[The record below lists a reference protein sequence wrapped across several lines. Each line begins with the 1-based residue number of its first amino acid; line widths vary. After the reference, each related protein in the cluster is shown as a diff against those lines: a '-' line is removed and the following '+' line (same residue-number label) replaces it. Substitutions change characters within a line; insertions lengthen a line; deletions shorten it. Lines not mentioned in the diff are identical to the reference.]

1 MQKAAANLYTDFK
14 QLADLKRQARQNSEQ
29 ALEKVARQFEAVF
42 LQMMLKQMRQA
53 SMGDPIFNS
62 NGLEFYRDMHDQQL
76 AMHLSDQGSIGIA
89 DLIVR
94 QLQPKNGIADQTQ
107 KTLEDYQRRPFPS
120 PSMPIKKSS
129 KDVAKPSLAPVE
141 KSETDRFDSP
151 REFVK
156 TLLPEA
162 RKAAAKIGVDPKLL
176 IAQAALETGWGK
188 KIIHHTDGRSSHN
201 LFNIKAGRIW
211 EGDRVNVGTLEYLDG
226 VAVKKQADFRAYDN
240 YRQSFD
246 DYVALLQQPRY
257 RQALDKAGDPRAYL
271 EALQQA
277 GYATD
282 PDYADKILSL
292 YQRQTL
298 AAL

>member
-1 MQKAAANLYTDFK
+1 
-14 QLADLKRQARQNSEQ
+14 
-29 ALEKVARQFEAVF
+29 
-42 LQMMLKQMRQA
+42 
-53 SMGDPIFNS
+53 
-62 NGLEFYRDMHDQQL
+62 
-76 AMHLSDQGSIGIA
+76 
-89 DLIVR
+89 
-94 QLQPKNGIADQTQ
+94 
-107 KTLEDYQRRPFPS
+107 
-120 PSMPIKKSS
+120 MPIKKSG
-129 KDVAKPSLAPVE
+129 KYVAKPGLASLE
-141 KSETDRFDSP
+141 NSETDRFDSP

-201 LFNIKAGRIW
+201 LFNIKAGRTW

>member
-1 MQKAAANLYTDFK
+1 MQKIAANLYTDFK
-14 QLADLKRQARQNSEQ
+14 QLADLKRQAQQNSDQ
-29 ALEKVARQFEAVF
+29 ALEKVAKQFEAVF
-42 LQMMLKQMRQA
+42 LQMILKQMRQA

-76 AMHLSDQGSIGIA
+76 ALHLSDQGSIGIA

-94 QLQPKNGIADQTQ
+94 QLQPTNGFSGSRQKSIADYQHRPLLSNPVPAHPGNEADKVIKPTN
-107 KTLEDYQRRPFPS
+107 KTPPGH
-120 PSMPIKKSS
+120 
-129 KDVAKPSLAPVE
+129 
-141 KSETDRFDSP
+141 FDSP
-151 REFVK
+151 HQFVK

-162 RKAAAKIGVDPKLL
+162 RKAARALGVDPKLL

-188 KIIHHTDGRSSHN
+188 KIIHHPNGRNSHN
-201 LFNIKAGRIW
+201 LFNIKAGRTW
-211 EGDRVNVGTLEYLDG
+211 EGERVKVGTLEYVDG

-240 YRQSFD
+240 YQQSFA

-257 RQALDKAGDPRAYL
+257 REALDKAENPKAYL

-282 PDYADKILSL
+282 PDYADKILSI

-298 AAL
+298 AAS

>member
-1 MQKAAANLYTDFK
+1 MQKIAANLYTDFK
-14 QLADLKRQARQNSEQ
+14 QLADLKRQAQQNSDQ
-29 ALEKVARQFEAVF
+29 ALEKVAKQFEAVF

-76 AMHLSDQGSIGIA
+76 ALHLSDQGSIGIA

-94 QLQPKNGIADQTQ
+94 QLQPTNGFSGSRQKSIADYQHRPLLSNPVPAHPGNEADKVIKPTN
-107 KTLEDYQRRPFPS
+107 KTPPGH
-120 PSMPIKKSS
+120 
-129 KDVAKPSLAPVE
+129 
-141 KSETDRFDSP
+141 FDSP
-151 REFVK
+151 HQFVK

-162 RKAAAKIGVDPKLL
+162 RKAARALGVDPKLL

-188 KIIHHTDGRSSHN
+188 KIIHHPNGRNSHN
-201 LFNIKAGRIW
+201 LFNIKAGRTW
-211 EGDRVNVGTLEYLDG
+211 EGERVKVGTLEYVDG

-240 YRQSFD
+240 YQQSFA

-257 RQALDKAGDPRAYL
+257 REALDKAENPKAYL

-282 PDYADKILSL
+282 PDYADKILSI

-298 AAL
+298 AAS

>member
-14 QLADLKRQARQNSEQ
+14 QLADLKRQAQQNSDQ
-29 ALEKVARQFEAVF
+29 ALEKVAKQFEAVF

-76 AMHLSDQGSIGIA
+76 AMQLSDQGSIGIA
-89 DLIVR
+89 ALIVR
-94 QLQPKNGIADQTQ
+94 QLQPTNRFSGSTQ
-107 KTLEDYQRRPFPS
+107 KSVADYQRRPLSSIPVS
-120 PSMPIKKSS
+120 AHPEDKAGKMIKPT
-129 KDVAKPSLAPVE
+129 DNTPP
-141 KSETDRFDSP
+141 DRFASP
-151 REFVK
+151 QQFVK

-162 RKAAAKIGVDPKLL
+162 RKAAQTLGIDPKLL

-188 KIIHHTDGRSSHN
+188 KIIHHPDGRSSHN
-201 LFNIKAGRIW
+201 LFNIKAGRAW
-211 EGDRVNVGTLEYLDG
+211 SGGRVNVGTLEYVDG

-240 YRQSFD
+240 YRQSFA

-257 RQALDKAGDPRAYL
+257 REALDKADNPKAYL

-282 PDYADKILSL
+282 PDYADKILSI

>member
-14 QLADLKRQARQNSEQ
+14 QLADLKRQAQQNSDQ
-29 ALEKVARQFEAVF
+29 ALEKVAKQFEAVF
-42 LQMMLKQMRQA
+42 LQMILKQMRQA

-76 AMHLSDQGSIGIA
+76 ALHLSDQGSIGIA

-94 QLQPKNGIADQTQ
+94 QLQPTNGFSGSRQKSIADYQHRPLLSNPVPAHPGNEADKVIKPTN
-107 KTLEDYQRRPFPS
+107 KTPPGH
-120 PSMPIKKSS
+120 
-129 KDVAKPSLAPVE
+129 
-141 KSETDRFDSP
+141 FDSP
-151 REFVK
+151 HQFVK

-162 RKAAAKIGVDPKLL
+162 RKAARALGVDPKLL

-188 KIIHHTDGRSSHN
+188 KIIHHPNGRNSHN
-201 LFNIKAGRIW
+201 LFNIKAGRTW
-211 EGDRVNVGTLEYLDG
+211 EGERVKVGTLEYVDG

-240 YRQSFD
+240 YQQSFA

-257 RQALDKAGDPRAYL
+257 REALDKAENPKAYL

-282 PDYADKILSL
+282 PDYADKILSI

-298 AAL
+298 AAS